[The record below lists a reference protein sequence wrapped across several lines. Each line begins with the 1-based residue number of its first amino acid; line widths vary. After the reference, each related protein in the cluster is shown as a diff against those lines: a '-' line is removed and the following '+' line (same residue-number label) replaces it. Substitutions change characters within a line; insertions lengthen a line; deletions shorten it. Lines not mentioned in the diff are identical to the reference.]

1 MSCTW
6 SGDRRST
13 AKNSTT
19 AAEQRPSEASPS
31 TRNWPAFG
39 CPIPRSGHST
49 CQMARHERSLRFAEG
64 ERELSRM
71 VEAAGVE
78 TKVSDSFKLLM
89 ARDF

>member
-1 MSCTW
+1 
-6 SGDRRST
+6 
-13 AKNSTT
+13 
-19 AAEQRPSEASPS
+19 
-31 TRNWPAFG
+31 
-39 CPIPRSGHST
+39 
-49 CQMARHERSLRFAEG
+49 MARHERSLRFAEG